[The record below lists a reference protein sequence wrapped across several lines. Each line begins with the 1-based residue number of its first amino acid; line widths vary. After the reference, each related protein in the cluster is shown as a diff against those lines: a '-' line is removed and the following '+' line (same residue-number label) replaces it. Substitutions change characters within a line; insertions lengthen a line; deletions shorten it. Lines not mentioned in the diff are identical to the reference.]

1 MNLNRHTAVRI
12 FALLISLQIL
22 NLSVNVS
29 DNIVGKSPLSLA
41 YFNEIESVV
50 ELVAEVI
57 LEKKDAIPEV
67 QLPGGAMGFEEEEE
81 KVQFHDESSF
91 TTQAPVLYEAGTLYK
106 KGDYKEL
113 LSIENHIFEVTTPP
127 PEV

>member
-1 MNLNRHTAVRI
+1 MNRHIAVRI

-22 NLSVNVS
+22 NISVNVS
-29 DNIVGKSPLSLA
+29 DNIVGKSTLSVA

-57 LEKKDAIPEV
+57 LDDKDAIPET
-67 QLPGGAMGFEEEEE
+67 QLPGGALGFEEEEE
-81 KVQFHDESSF
+81 KVQFYDESSF
-91 TTQAPVLYEAGTLYK
+91 LTKAPVLYEDGILYK
-106 KGDYKEL
+106 KGDYEES

-127 PEV
+127 PEA